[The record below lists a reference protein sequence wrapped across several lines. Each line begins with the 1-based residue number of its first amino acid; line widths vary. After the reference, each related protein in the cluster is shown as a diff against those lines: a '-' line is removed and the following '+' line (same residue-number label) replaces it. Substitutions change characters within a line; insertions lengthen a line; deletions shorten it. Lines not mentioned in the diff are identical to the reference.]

1 MEKMKLIDIMKKYR
15 ESQGSTDIFEIFN
28 DYELD
33 ERLDKSALNLLILDE
48 LGAMDVWYED
58 PEVYKVFSDN
68 FFEIWKD
75 NISKL
80 TDTIMA
86 EYDLL
91 QNTNITET
99 TTVEIDQDMDTT
111 TSGNN
116 TDSYTRTTTDGD
128 EETRKVS
135 AFDETTFQ
143 NDSQRIS
150 SGTGSVS
157 HSGTKTDSG
166 TKNEDLSWRET
177 DETVKTGYKDRD
189 VQDALEKERK
199 LNRFNVYVWI
209 VKKYKEDMMVLMY

>member
-1 MEKMKLIDIMKKYR
+1 MKLIEVMKRYR
-15 ESQGSTDIFEIFN
+15 EEQGSSNLFEIFK

-33 ERLDKSALNLLILDE
+33 ERLDKNALNVFILDE

-58 PEVYKVFSDN
+58 PEVYKVLSDN

-75 NISKL
+75 NIKKL
-80 TDTIMA
+80 TDTVFA
-86 EYDLL
+86 EYNLL
-91 QNTNITET
+91 QNTNMTET

-111 TSGNN
+111 TAGSN
-116 TDSYTRTTTDGD
+116 TDSYTRSTTDGD

-150 SGTGSVS
+150 SGTGSVT

-166 TKNEDLSWRET
+166 TKNEDLTWRET
-177 DETVKTGYKDRD
+177 DETVRTGYKDRD

-199 LNRFNVYVWI
+199 LNRFNVYQWI

>member
-1 MEKMKLIDIMKKYR
+1 MKLIEVMKKYK
-15 ESQGSTDIFEIFN
+15 EDQGSSNMFEIFK

-33 ERLDKSALNLLILDE
+33 NRLDKNALNVFILDE

-75 NISKL
+75 NIKKL
-80 TDTIMA
+80 TDTVMA
-86 EYDLL
+86 EYNLL
-91 QNTNITET
+91 QNTNMTET

-111 TSGNN
+111 TSGSK
-116 TDSYTRTTTDGD
+116 TDSYTRSTTDGD
-128 EETRKVS
+128 EETNKVS

-157 HSGTKTDSG
+157 HNGSKTDSG
-166 TKNEDLSWRET
+166 TKNEDLEWRET
-177 DETVKTGYKDRD
+177 DVTTRVGYKDKD
-189 VQDALEKERK
+189 IQGALEKERK
-199 LNRFNVYVWI
+199 LNRFNVYQWI
-209 VKKYKEDMMVLMY
+209 IKKYKEDMMVLVY

>member
-1 MEKMKLIDIMKKYR
+1 MKEYR
-15 ESQGSTDIFEIFN
+15 ESQGSTDIFEIFK

-33 ERLDKSALNLLILDE
+33 QRLDKDALNLYILDE

-75 NISKL
+75 NIKKL

-86 EYDLL
+86 EYSLL
-91 QNTNITET
+91 QNTNMTET
-99 TTVEIDQDMDTT
+99 TSVEIDQDMDTT
-111 TSGNN
+111 TSGSN
-116 TDSYTRTTTDGD
+116 TDSYTRSTTDGD
-128 EETRKVS
+128 EETNKVS
-135 AFDETTFQ
+135 AFDESTFQ

-157 HSGTKTDSG
+157 HSGSKTDTG
-166 TKNEDLSWRET
+166 TKNEDLEWRET
-177 DETVKTGYKDRD
+177 DITTRVGYKDRD

>member
-1 MEKMKLIDIMKKYR
+1 MKKYR
-15 ESQGSTDIFEIFN
+15 EDQGSTDIFEIFK

-33 ERLDKSALNLLILDE
+33 ERLDKDALNLFILDE

-75 NISKL
+75 NIKKL

-86 EYDLL
+86 EYSLL
-91 QNTNITET
+91 QNTNMTET
-99 TTVEIDQDMDTT
+99 TSVEIDQDMDTT
-111 TSGNN
+111 TSGSK
-116 TDSYTRTTTDGD
+116 TDSYTRSTTDGD
-128 EETRKVS
+128 EETNKVS
-135 AFDETTFQ
+135 AFDESTFQ

-157 HSGTKTDSG
+157 HSGSKTDSG
-166 TKNEDLSWRET
+166 TKNEDLEWRET
-177 DETVKTGYKDRD
+177 DVTTKVGYKDRD

-199 LNRFNVYVWI
+199 LNRFNVYQWI
-209 VKKYKEDMMVLMY
+209 LKKYKEDMMVLMY

>member
-1 MEKMKLIDIMKKYR
+1 MKLIEVMKKYK
-15 ESQGSTDIFEIFN
+15 EDQGSSNMFEIFK

-33 ERLDKSALNLLILDE
+33 NRLDKNALNVFILDE

-75 NISKL
+75 NIKKL
-80 TDTIMA
+80 TDTVMA
-86 EYDLL
+86 EYNLL
-91 QNTNITET
+91 QNTNMTET

-111 TSGNN
+111 TSGSK
-116 TDSYTRTTTDGD
+116 TDSYTRSTTDGD
-128 EETRKVS
+128 EETNKVS

-157 HSGTKTDSG
+157 HSGSKTDSG
-166 TKNEDLSWRET
+166 TKNEDLEWRET
-177 DETVKTGYKDRD
+177 DVTTRVGYKDKD
-189 VQDALEKERK
+189 IQGALEKERK
-199 LNRFNVYVWI
+199 LNRFNVYQWI
-209 VKKYKEDMMVLMY
+209 IKKYKEDMMVLVY